1 MKGKTFL
8 ILLAAAGVLGILLLI
23 RFGDG
28 TGSGEVKMG
37 ERLFADFPV
46 NEVATVTLADS
57 ENRVTLVKGETVWQV
72 QERDGYPA
80 DFDELSDLVVKIA
93 RLKIGRSFP
102 GTPESLARLNLLPP
116 SDSAAAARGRQITL
130 TDQAGTTLADLLVG
144 QIRETDAGA
153 TAGQYLKRSDADTVY
168 LVDGNFRF
176 LRTAPAQW
184 LKREILNIQADEV
197 ATVAVYAADST
208 DPLVTLSRPGRG
220 EAARMTPVPAGRLA
234 DPLKIQQVIDALA
247 PLAVDDVHA
256 AEATGSVEQTASAR
270 LEYHLYDG
278 RRISIFP
285 EHDGQDRYTLRVA
298 ADESALASTGSGA
311 PRPASPDAEPPH
323 EPGVTPDAAAGAVK
337 TAQQINDELGPWV
350 FSVKKWL
357 HDSFVTD
364 PEKLLQEPEEEP
376 AS

>member
-23 RFGDG
+23 RFGDR

-37 ERLFADFPV
+37 ERLFSDFPV
-46 NEVATVTLADS
+46 NEVATVTIADS

-102 GTPESLARLNLLPP
+102 GTPESLARLNLLPL
-116 SDSAAAARGRQITL
+116 SDSAAAARGMQITL

-208 DPLVTLSRPGRG
+208 EPLVTLSRPGRG
-220 EAARMTPVPAGRLA
+220 EAARMTPVPEGRLA
-234 DPLKIQQVIDALA
+234 DPSKIQQVFDALA

-270 LEYHLYDG
+270 LEYRLYDG

-298 ADESALASTGSGA
+298 ADESALVSSGSDA
-311 PRPASPDAEPPH
+311 PRPASPDAEPH
-323 EPGVTPDAAAGAVK
+323 QEPGVTPDTAAGAVK